1 MDEEKQVINTQLH
14 PDGDDSII
22 LHPETSPEQIV
33 GLEEYLHNT
42 PGLIIT
48 IVSVSI
54 EEVNSDG

>member
-22 LHPETSPEQIV
+22 LHPETVPEQIV
-33 GLEEYLHNT
+33 GLEEYLQNYS
-42 PGLIIT
+42 GLIIS